1 MAEQGSDPA
10 ELEARLAR
18 LEAALGAAGGALE
31 EMRAAAAEAADS
43 AAALDATRGELG
55 EAQDRIAALESEGA
69 ARDDALK
76 AAETRADAAEER
88 IREFGDTTE
97 IERLHGQLEELKA
110 ARAQDLAEM
119 KALLAELEPML
130 ETEHA

>member
-10 ELEARLAR
+10 ELETRLAR
-18 LEAALGAAGGALE
+18 LEDALGAAGGALE
-31 EMRAAAAEAADS
+31 AMQAVAAEAEGN
-43 AAALDATRGELG
+43 AAALDTARGELT

-69 ARDDALK
+69 DRDAALE
-76 AAETRADAAEER
+76 AAEAK

-97 IERLHGQLEELKA
+97 IERLRGQLEELKA
-110 ARAQDLAEM
+110 MRAQDLAEM

-130 ETEHA
+130 ETENA